1 MMEKLLSINPDRR
14 CGVASI
20 ELQAKVDRMSFPT
33 FSPKEFEEINFC
45 VYRYIDVND
54 GQIKYIGICNNGTL
68 PGRHRGHMN
77 DDWFKRGEYVC
88 EYIKLRNQTETE
100 AMESHL
106 ISIYG
111 TDKFYN
117 KAKAGWGEASF
128 IDTPLETEWKIAP
141 WYDYEHF
148 KKNAIESL
156 QSDWLASATDA
167 LRTAMMVKDAVQ
179 KYRVVKRALV
189 NEDANKRPERYGLCR
204 EQRHEP

>member
-1 MMEKLLSINPDRR
+1 M
-14 CGVASI
+14 ASI
-20 ELQAKVDRMSFPT
+20 ELQEEVERNIFPT
-33 FSPKEFEEINFC
+33 FSQKEFEEINFC

-100 AMESHL
+100 AMEAHL
-106 ISIYG
+106 ISVYG

-117 KAKAGWGEASF
+117 KAKAGWGKASF
-128 IDTPLETEWKIAP
+128 IDTPLEIDWNIAP
-141 WYDYEHF
+141 WYDYKHF
-148 KKNAIESL
+148 KESAIESI
-156 QSDWLASATDA
+156 QSDWLARAKNDLQA
-167 LRTAMMVKDAVQ
+167 AIMVKDAVQ
-179 KYRVVKRALV
+179 KYRAVKCALI
-189 NEDANKRPERYGLCR
+189 NNDAHERPERYGLCK